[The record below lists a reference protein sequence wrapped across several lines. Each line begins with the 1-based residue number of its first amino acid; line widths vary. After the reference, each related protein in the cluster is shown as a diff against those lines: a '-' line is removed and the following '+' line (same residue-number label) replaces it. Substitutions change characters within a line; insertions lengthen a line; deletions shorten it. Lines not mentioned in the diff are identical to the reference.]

1 MKVVIPDKYRITKE
15 YVDERID
22 ERATE
27 TEEKVLESTQDYID
41 DKLRDFQTGEIE
53 GLEEVIQKA
62 ESNSQEIEQLK
73 EDLENFK
80 CDCGDE
86 LKERVNTNELNINKI
101 LEFVDEP
108 PTYVKP
114 TLSISLSES
123 KVEHNIYSPITI
135 TPNFTKNDAGEITSY
150 VLKKNDSI
158 LYKGNLTTCYD
169 YIALNHGDS
178 LEYEGIIYYADGEI
192 KNTAFGIEY
201 PSTSI
206 KAGQISA
213 KKKINAYAR
222 SYHGKIKNNIVTESD
237 IASMTP
243 NINTSKSNT
252 LVYTLNQERS
262 VLVYPK
268 SFGELTTIKDANNFE
283 YINSYTKSEIIY
295 KNIEYYVYMLTDPV
309 TINDFK
315 QIFS

>member
-22 ERATE
+22 ERANE
-27 TEEKVLESTQDYID
+27 TEEEVLKTTQEYID
-41 DKLRDFQTGEIE
+41 DKLKDFQMGEVE
-53 GLEEVIQKA
+53 GLEEVIQQA
-62 ESNSQEIEQLK
+62 ESNSQKIEEIK
-73 EDLENFK
+73 SDLENFK

-86 LKERVNTNELNINKI
+86 LKDRIDTNELNINKI

-108 PTYVKP
+108 PSYVKP

-123 KVEHNIYSPITI
+123 KVEHNIYSSVDII
-135 TPNFTKNDAGEITSY
+135 PNFIKNDAGEIESY
-150 VLKKNDSI
+150 VLKKNGSVFYRGE
-158 LYKGNLTTCYD
+158 LKTYSD
-169 YIALNHGDS
+169 YIALSHGDF
-178 LEYEGIIYYADGEI
+178 LEYEGIVYYGDGEI
-192 KNTAFGIEY
+192 KNTAFGVEY

-222 SYHGKIKNNIVTESD
+222 TYHGKIKGDVVTESD
-237 IASMTP
+237 IAEMMP

-252 LVYTLNQERS
+252 LTYTLKQERS

-283 YINSYTKSEIIY
+283 YINSYTKTEITY
-295 KNIEYYVYMLTDPV
+295 KNIEYYVYMLTDAV
-309 TINDFK
+309 TITDFK
-315 QIFS
+315 QIFN